1 MAKISQQPPAPL
13 WPWGGPRSVR
23 ERLVDP
29 KQLDRKSRKGDPKNP
44 ALASAALLEFLA
56 PAHSSEEVRLPE
68 PPPPP
73 GGGGAPLEAFTSRPH
88 LDSVSARDDERGHQ
102 ELQGALSRLS
112 ASPDRIERLQGILAR
127 EAEMLSVVR
136 ALNDDVKAIISRM
149 WWAQNEESY

>member
-1 MAKISQQPPAPL
+1 MAKINNQPPAPL

-29 KQLDRKSRKGDPKNP
+29 TQLSRAKKKGDPKNP

-68 PPPPP
+68 PPQPR
-73 GGGGAPLEAFTSRPH
+73 GGDAPLEAFTSRPH
-88 LDSVSARDDERGHQ
+88 LASVAERDDGNERQQLEAG
-102 ELQGALSRLS
+102 LSRLS
-112 ASPDRIERLQGILAR
+112 ASPDRLERLQGILDR
-127 EAEMLSVVR
+127 EAEMLQLVKV
-136 ALNDDVKAIISRM
+136 LNDDVKTIINRM

>member
-68 PPPPP
+68 PPPP
-73 GGGGAPLEAFTSRPH
+73 GGREAPLEAFTSRPH
-88 LDSVSARDDERGHQ
+88 LETVARRDDEQEHQ
-102 ELQGALSRLS
+102 QLQSAISRLS
-112 ASPDRIERLQGILAR
+112 TSPDRIERLQGILAR
-127 EAEMLSVVR
+127 EAEMLSVVHT
-136 ALNDDVKAIISRM
+136 LNDDVKAIITRM